1 MESPDKLKGNIGK
14 LSKEVGKGYLLE
26 VEISYLHDLHDLCHD
41 LPFMCERKKISR
53 VQKLVPNLYD
63 KKKYVIH
70 IAAFDQALKH
80 GLVLLRIHPTIEF
93 NQSAWLAP
101 YTEFNIQ
108 LRTKA
113 KNDFQKDFFKL
124 INNSVFGKMIENIRK
139 HRDINLVTNQEVYLK
154 KLKSQIVFSENLTGC
169 KMGMIRVIMNK
180 PIYFEVYLKK
190 VMKLKLKSQIV
201 FSENLTGCKM
211 GMIRVIMNKPIYFG
225 QAILNMS
232 KTIMYELH
240 YDYMKLK
247 YGVNLWLCYMDTNS
261 LVYDIKTD
269 NFYENIASNVKT
281 RFDTSGYS
289 CSGGPSSPHGSEQE
303 GNWPHEGQTGWKDH
317 N

>member
-1 MESPDKLKGNIGK
+1 
-14 LSKEVGKGYLLE
+14 
-26 VEISYLHDLHDLCHD
+26 
-41 LPFMCERKKISR
+41 MCERKKISR

-70 IAAFDQALKH
+70 IAAFGQALKH
-80 GLVLLRIHPTIEF
+80 GLVLLRIHHTIEF
-93 NQSAWLAP
+93 NQNAWLAP
-101 YTEFNIQ
+101 YIEFNIQ

-124 INNSVFGKMIENIRK
+124 INNSVFRKMMENIRK
-139 HRDINLVTNQEVYLK
+139 HRDINLVTNQ
-154 KLKSQIVFSENLTGC
+154 
-169 KMGMIRVIMNK
+169 
-180 PIYFEVYLKK
+180 EVYLKK

-211 GMIRVIMNKPIYFG
+211 GMIRVRMNKPIYFR

-247 YGVNLWLCYMDTNS
+247 YGVNLWLCYMDTSS

-269 NFYENIASNVKT
+269 NFFENIASDIKT

-289 CSGGPSSPHGSEQE
+289 CSGGSSSPHGS
-303 GNWPHEGQTGWKDH
+303 
-317 N
+317 